1 MSSYDICCMPTC
13 NRQVHNVDTPLGIA
27 LKACEKLP
35 SCRRQQQNMAA
46 AAAAHRHQEQLR
58 EPGATAT
65 DTITLPESSSTDD
78 SVVGTASSHSI
89 DAASTTAAAAV
100 AEFLPPMGE
109 SLRLEVEQRIRDHA
123 LNQVSCFKNLVYLE
137 ATSRIKLLPPP
148 QKKGGVLQWAFL
160 LILRY
165 PHINIFFL
173 LASFTSISIFSLS
186 FTFPFHPLSNKM
198 KGSQQLLL

>member
-1 MSSYDICCMPTC
+1 
-13 NRQVHNVDTPLGIA
+13 
-27 LKACEKLP
+27 
-35 SCRRQQQNMAA
+35 MAA

-78 SVVGTASSHSI
+78 SVVGTASSHGI
-89 DAASTTAAAAV
+89 DAASTAAAAV
-100 AEFLPPMGE
+100 PEFLPPMGE

-148 QKKGGVLQWAFL
+148 PKKKGVLQWAFL

-173 LASFTSISIFSLS
+173 LVSFTSISIFSLS

-198 KGSQQLLL
+198 KGSQRLLL